1 MQSSFIPRLYSSILP
16 HHVLADQCCYFQISH
31 CEVVDTLQQLVAAF
45 AHSFINGERFTLLS
59 FARSLAES
67 ILNERITPGTPTAK
81 LVDESV
87 EQVLI
92 QAARQMVERE
102 TDPIRRAWE
111 QCLDLYDRQPGL
123 NTRTS
128 MSVLQQAYSTPIPI
142 AFLAGK
148 LAVIDRETMVY
159 EPTPGN
165 GALLLLADPDKA
177 AVNELNSNCA
187 ALRVQGFK
195 VTSENASIFLPSI
208 ELNRSNR
215 YFCAA
220 TLQKD
225 DD

>member
-1 MQSSFIPRLYSSILP
+1 
-16 HHVLADQCCYFQISH
+16 
-31 CEVVDTLQQLVAAF
+31 
-45 AHSFINGERFTLLS
+45 
-59 FARSLAES
+59 
-67 ILNERITPGTPTAK
+67 
-81 LVDESV
+81 
-87 EQVLI
+87 
-92 QAARQMVERE
+92 
-102 TDPIRRAWE
+102 
-111 QCLDLYDRQPGL
+111 
-123 NTRTS
+123 

-148 LAVIDRETMVY
+148 LVVIDRETMVY

-215 YFCAA
+215 YFCTA